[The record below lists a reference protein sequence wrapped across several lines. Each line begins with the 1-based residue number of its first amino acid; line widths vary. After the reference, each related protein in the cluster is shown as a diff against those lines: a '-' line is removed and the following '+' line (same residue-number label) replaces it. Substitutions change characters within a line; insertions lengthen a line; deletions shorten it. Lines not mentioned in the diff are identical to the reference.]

1 MQAHG
6 PFKEDDRIG
15 QDLLAWD
22 TITYYLMDQ
31 CVAWD
36 PTRWSSVGFSDHF
49 AGYFKNEKN
58 EKKGKERKRE
68 RITGSQ
74 QFTFASYI
82 LISVQVIKCSENL
95 PF

>member
-1 MQAHG
+1 M
-6 PFKEDDRIG
+6 G
-15 QDLLAWD
+15 QSK
-22 TITYYLMDQ
+22 
-31 CVAWD
+31 
-36 PTRWSSVGFSDHF
+36 RFSDHF

-74 QFTFASYI
+74 QFTFSSYI

>member
-1 MQAHG
+1 MTNHE
-6 PFKEDDRIG
+6 EDGETSAESQEQR
-15 QDLLAWD
+15 LRN
-22 TITYYLMDQ
+22 Y
-31 CVAWD
+31 
-36 PTRWSSVGFSDHF
+36 GFSDHF

-74 QFTFASYI
+74 QFTFSSYI